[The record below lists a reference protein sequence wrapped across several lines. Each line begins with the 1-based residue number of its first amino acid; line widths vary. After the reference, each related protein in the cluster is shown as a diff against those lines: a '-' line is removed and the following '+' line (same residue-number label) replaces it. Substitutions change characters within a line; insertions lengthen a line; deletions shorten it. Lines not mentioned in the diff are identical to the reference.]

1 MDAIAEANALAAGGQ
16 TAMALPLY
24 KEAARQ
30 NPDDERGYVGAVVSL
45 MRMKRHE
52 EAAEWMEKLIRL
64 SPGDAQLHG
73 MMGSVLEGCG
83 KKDEALACYEK
94 ALGINPDD
102 ILTLFRASPILIR
115 RGRTKEGMEYFHR
128 AMGAEPSDEHEAGAQ
143 RDMRAIMEKV
153 QEAAGGEGAEAAPAE
168 TGRDGGGSPPGLSS
182 AMPGMPGLLK
192 ALFADYEKAG
202 SPQEAMARAGK
213 LSDQGRLQEA
223 AGVIDGAIAEHPDL
237 ADAHSAK
244 ASILIRMGRY
254 REAAERMDA
263 VLRLRPDGIED
274 LCAKAMLLERAGRPG
289 EALACYDRVIAVEPG
304 EIMAYYLKCG
314 ALAHAGDARGLAE
327 CYRAAMSAEPR
338 GEGRGSMLE
347 SMRLEYAELRR
358 CAQEAGSA
366 ESGLAAF
373 VKGGG
378 VGAQPHWGRAEQR
391 ARRTGR
397 LRAGR
402 RR

>member
-16 TAMALPLY
+16 IAMALPLY
-24 KEAARQ
+24 EEAARQ
-30 NPDDERGYVGAVVSL
+30 NPGDERGYIGAVASL

-73 MMGSVLEGCG
+73 MMGSIMEGCG
-83 KKDEALACYEK
+83 RKDEALACYEK
-94 ALGINPDD
+94 ALGIDPDD
-102 ILTLFRASPILIR
+102 ILTLFRAFPILIK
-115 RGRTKEGMEYFHR
+115 RGRTKEGMEYLDR
-128 AMGAEPSDEHEAGAQ
+128 AMAAEPSDEHEAGAQ
-143 RDMRAIMEKV
+143 RDMRAIMEKAR
-153 QEAAGGEGAEAAPAE
+153 AADGGGAEAAPA
-168 TGRDGGGSPPGLSS
+168 RMRPGGGAGAPGP
-182 AMPGMPGLLK
+182 MPGMPGLPK
-192 ALFADYEKAG
+192 STSAGCEKAE
-202 SPQEAMARAGK
+202 SPREAMARAGR
-213 LSDQGRLQEA
+213 LSGQGRLQEA
-223 AGVIDGAIAEHPDL
+223 ADAIDAAIAGHPDL

-244 ASILIRMGRY
+244 AAVLVQMGRY
-254 REAAERMDA
+254 NDAAERMDA
-263 VLRLRPDGIED
+263 VLRLRPDGIDD

-289 EALACYDRVIAVEPG
+289 EAIACYDRAIAVEPG
-304 EIMAYYLKCG
+304 ETMAYYLKCG
-314 ALAHAGDARGLAE
+314 ALAHAGDAEGLAR
-327 CYRAAMSAEPR
+327 CYRAALSSEPR
-338 GEGRGSMLE
+338 GEGRSSILE
-347 SMRLEYAELRR
+347 SMRREYARLQR

-373 VKGGG
+373 VGGGG